1 MKQKTIKEQD
11 ETKYPRKGL
20 IKYWD
25 KTYLEV
31 YNIDKD
37 NKHHP
42 NHFKKYVVLKKNKN
56 DNNNI

>member
-1 MKQKTIKEQD
+1 MKQKTIKERD

-25 KTYLEV
+25 KTYLDV
-31 YNIDKD
+31 YNTDKD

-42 NHFKKYVVLKKNKN
+42 NHFKKYVVLKKNNK
-56 DNNNI
+56 